1 MNRADEQLLAKRAA
15 IYVRMSTEHQQYS
28 TSNQR
33 DVILA
38 YANLRGLEIVKDYS
52 DDGKSGLNIEG
63 RDSLAQ
69 MIRDVEEGK
78 ADYSAILVY
87 DVSRWGRFQDADESA
102 HYEFI
107 CRRAGVSVHY
117 CAEQFENDGTP
128 VSTIIKGV
136 KRMMAGEYSREL
148 STKVFQGACRLI
160 QLGYKQGGTA
170 GFGLRRM
177 LIDQSGNQKG
187 ELKMG
192 EHKSIQTDRVILVP
206 GPEEEVKTV
215 RWMYQA
221 FITEGK
227 VEAEIAATLNAQGIK
242 TDYQREWSRGTV
254 HEVLTNEKYIGNN
267 V

>member
-1 MNRADEQLLAKRAA
+1 LRYKISSLRLTPICHHGIMPAGFGPEASQKIETIPTTNDMSRADKERWANCAA
-15 IYVRMSTEHQQYS
+15 VYVRMSTEHQQYS

-78 ADYSAILVY
+78 ADYSTILVY

-102 HYEFI
+102 HYEFV

-148 STKVFQGACRLI
+148 STKVFQGACRLVT
-160 QLGYKQGGTA
+160 LGWAITKFQQWWCA
-170 GFGLRRM
+170 SAR
-177 LIDQSGNQKG
+177 
-187 ELKMG
+187 
-192 EHKSIQTDRVILVP
+192 
-206 GPEEEVKTV
+206 KT
-215 RWMYQA
+215 
-221 FITEGK
+221 GCC
-227 VEAEIAATLNAQGIK
+227 AA
-242 TDYQREWSRGTV
+242 
-254 HEVLTNEKYIGNN
+254 
-267 V
+267 